1 MRMACTLQTAH
12 RTPHTAHC
20 TLHTRALVHTAGAP
34 LLLSALTPAARALL
48 RGLLPAPRAAA
59 PIAAADEAAR
69 ALLHGSGEAA
79 LPPPPPPV
87 LVGAGAPLL
96 VAMPTSLAWWP
107 IVAPWRVCQEGAA
120 LLARGA
126 ARRVLRVTTAEAAAE
141 LLASRRVGASRLAEL
156 RAEGRLLG
164 LETCEAAACEAEAR
178 GARLPGAAVLVLPA
192 PPGAQR
198 HSQPLAV
205 AALLDGEG
213 LALLAS
219 DDLLSRFAQLCCPP
233 RLP

>member
-1 MRMACTLQTAH
+1 M
-12 RTPHTAHC
+12 
-20 TLHTRALVHTAGAP
+20 HTAGAP
-34 LLLSALTPAARALL
+34 LLLSALTPAARLLL

-59 PIAAADEAAR
+59 PIAAADGPAR
-69 ALLHGSGEAA
+69 ACSSGGETVP
-79 LPPPPPPV
+79 PPPPPPV

-107 IVAPWRVCQEGAA
+107 IAAPWRVCQEGAA

-126 ARRVLRVTTAEAAAE
+126 TRRVLRVTTAAAAAE
-141 LLASRRVGASRLAEL
+141 LLAGRRVGASRLAEL

-164 LETCEAAACEAEAR
+164 LETCEAEARAVGAR
-178 GARLPGAAVLVLPA
+178 GAVVPGAVVLVLPA
-192 PPGAQR
+192 LPGAQR
-198 HSQPLAV
+198 QCQPLVV

-219 DDLLSRFAQLCCPP
+219 DDLLSRFAQLCPPP
-233 RLP
+233 RL

>member
-1 MRMACTLQTAH
+1 M
-12 RTPHTAHC
+12 
-20 TLHTRALVHTAGAP
+20 HTAGTP

-48 RGLLPAPRAAA
+48 RGLLPAPRAAS
-59 PIAAADEAAR
+59 PIAAADEPAPPQ
-69 ALLHGSGEAA
+69 LHGSDEAA
-79 LPPPPPPV
+79 LPPPPLPV

-164 LETCEAAACEAEAR
+164 LETCEAEACGVEAR
-178 GARLPGAAVLVLPA
+178 GALLPGAVVLVLPV

-198 HSQPLAV
+198 QCQPLAV
-205 AALLDGEG
+205 AALLDIEG

-219 DDLLSRFAQLCCPP
+219 DDLLSRFAQLCPTP
-233 RLP
+233 LARDA

>member
-1 MRMACTLQTAH
+1 M
-12 RTPHTAHC
+12 
-20 TLHTRALVHTAGAP
+20 
-34 LLLSALTPAARALL
+34 LLSALTPAARALL

-96 VAMPTSLAWWP
+96 VAMPTGLAWWP
-107 IVAPWRVCQEGAA
+107 TVAPWRVCQEGAA

-164 LETCEAAACEAEAR
+164 LETCEAAAR
-178 GARLPGAAVLVLPA
+178 GALLPGAVVLVLPV

-198 HSQPLAV
+198 QCQPLAV

-233 RLP
+233 PRP

>member
-1 MRMACTLQTAH
+1 M
-12 RTPHTAHC
+12 
-20 TLHTRALVHTAGAP
+20 HTAGAP

-48 RGLLPAPRAAA
+48 RGLLPAPCAAA
-59 PIAAADEAAR
+59 PIAAADEPAR

-79 LPPPPPPV
+79 PPPPPPPPPPPV

-126 ARRVLRVTTAEAAAE
+126 ARRVLRVTTAAAAAE

-164 LETCEAAACEAEAR
+164 LETCEAAAR
-178 GARLPGAAVLVLPA
+178 GALLPGAVVLVLPV

-198 HSQPLAV
+198 QCQPLAV

-219 DDLLSRFAQLCCPP
+219 DDLLSRFAQLCPPP
-233 RLP
+233 RP